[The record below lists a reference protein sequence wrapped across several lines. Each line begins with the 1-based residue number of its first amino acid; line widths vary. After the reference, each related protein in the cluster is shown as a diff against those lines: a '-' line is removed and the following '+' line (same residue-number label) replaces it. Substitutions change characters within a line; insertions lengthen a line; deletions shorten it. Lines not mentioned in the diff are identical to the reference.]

1 MQRCL
6 TTYLPSILTVIAAGC
21 ASIGQ
26 EGGGADNLP
35 NRGIIPYAMTSAED
49 LGADTGLLLNWTDD
63 VGGQFTGPHAMA
75 HDGGTLLFAEWYESE
90 GDDGVIVRAESFD
103 GLHFGQPEV
112 VLEADTQLPWL
123 GGRVGAPSVIR
134 HEGMWFMAFEF
145 GQGSA
150 IGLAW
155 SVDGRH
161 FIPHEQPLLEPVGA
175 DEAGGIFSPSVVMI
189 GPNEVR
195 VFYESRSTEGV
206 ASLRSARSDDTWQFT
221 RDGLTLGPGV
231 GCLDVQGQPEACW
244 DAQGVAQPDVRLAT
258 TASGRR
264 VLRLVYVGIGQGGKR
279 LGFAASWDG
288 TTWSRF
294 ALNPTLTEP
303 APLSHPSNLR
313 IGARYMMYMSARDA
327 SGSRGIRVGINASGQ
342 ASETWD

>member
-1 MQRCL
+1 MQRSL
-6 TTYLPSILTVIAAGC
+6 MTYLPSLLAVIASGC

-35 NRGIIPYAMTSAED
+35 NRGIIPYTMISAED
-49 LGADTGLLLNWTDD
+49 LGADTGLLLNWTDAAA
-63 VGGQFTGPHAMA
+63 GQFTAPHAMS
-75 HDGGTLLFAEWYESE
+75 HDDSALLFSEWYESE
-90 GDDGVIVRAESFD
+90 GEDGVIVRAESSD
-103 GLHFGQPEV
+103 GLHFGPPEV
-112 VLEADTQLPWL
+112 VLDADARLPWL

-134 HEGMWFMAFEF
+134 HDGMWFMVFEF
-145 GQGSA
+145 GQGWG

-161 FIPHEQPLLEPVGA
+161 FIPHDQPLLEPVGA
-175 DEAGGIFSPSVVMI
+175 DEAGGIYSPSAVMI
-189 GPNEVR
+189 NPNEIVL
-195 VFYESRSTEGV
+195 FYESRSADGV
-206 ASLRSARSDDTWQFT
+206 ASLHSARSDETWQFV
-221 RDGLTLGPGV
+221 RDGLILGPGV
-231 GCLDVQGQPEACW
+231 GCLDIQGQPETCW

-264 VLRLVYVGIGQGGKR
+264 LLRLVYVGIGQGGKR
-279 LGFAASWDG
+279 LGFAASFDG
-288 TTWSRF
+288 AAWSRF

-313 IGARYMMYMSARDA
+313 IGARYMMYMSAKDP
-327 SGSRGIRVGINASGQ
+327 SGSRGVRVGVSTSGQ